1 MTTGTGDRQPQD
13 GLGHHVDLVVART
26 ITDPDT
32 SIEPGMVI
40 TIEPKLYIPELGTGM
55 MIEDMILITEDGYE
69 NLSKN
74 LARTADEI
82 EALMAQ

>member
-1 MTTGTGDRQPQD
+1 
-13 GLGHHVDLVVART
+13 
-26 ITDPDT
+26 
-32 SIEPGMVI
+32 MVI